1 MLELQLLLLI
11 ILANGSPILAQKLL
25 GKRWQRA
32 VDGGHCLQD
41 GKPWFGPAKTWRGI
55 VAACVVTPLAASAL
69 HFPFI
74 IGVLIAVSAMLGD
87 LLSSFIKRRLGL
99 ASSSMALALD
109 QIPESFLPLFL
120 IKLFAQSLLPPA
132 LQDTMSWA
140 MVWQVVLMFFIVE
153 LLLSKILYYLHIRKQ
168 PY

>member
-55 VAACVVTPLAASAL
+55 VVACVFTALAASAMHYPL
-69 HFPFI
+69 VT
-74 IGVLIAVSAMLGD
+74 GVLVAVSAMLGD

-99 ASSSMALALD
+99 VSSSMALGLD
-109 QIPESFLPLFL
+109 QIPESLLPLLL
-120 IKLFAQSLLPPA
+120 IKLFAQTLLPSA
-132 LQDTMSWA
+132 LQNTMSWTL
-140 MVWQVVLMFFIVE
+140 VWQVVMMFFVVE
-153 LLLSKILYYLHIRKQ
+153 LLLSKILYHLHIRNQ